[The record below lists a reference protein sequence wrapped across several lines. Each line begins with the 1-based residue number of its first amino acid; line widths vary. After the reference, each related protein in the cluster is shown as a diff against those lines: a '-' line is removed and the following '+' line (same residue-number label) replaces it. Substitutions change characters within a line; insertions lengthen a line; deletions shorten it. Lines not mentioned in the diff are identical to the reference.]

1 MEIGGKNSIF
11 EGSLLATVSGD
22 LEISGNFLFSVI
34 FVLTVDAKV
43 GGATV
48 MGGEAIAA
56 GGETAAIGGEVT
68 VKGGDAIALRTIG
81 FGAWFETPNPVDAS
95 GSACRVAS
103 DGNEASPGN
112 SGDTAAP
119 GSGDVAGDR
128 GDTKVS
134 TMGVF
139 TSCCWYSG
147 VGGRCA
153 PGR

>member
-43 GGATV
+43 GGA
-48 MGGEAIAA
+48 
-56 GGETAAIGGEVT
+56 T